1 MTLLFSSKISRS
13 IIPSPKQDMLLEES
27 LPITFA
33 EIAPP
38 IDICSPPGT
47 EYKVNLC
54 FFSSFT
60 TSLILAPTS
69 ISINFFFF
77 IY

>member
-1 MTLLFSSKISRS
+1 
-13 IIPSPKQDMLLEES
+13 MLLEES

-47 EYKVNLC
+47 EYRVNLC
-54 FFSSFT
+54 FFSLFT

-69 ISINFFFF
+69 ISINFFFLSIKVILLNF
-77 IY
+77 FKDITKVSLFA